1 MIGTP
6 AIGYA
11 NPEIQ
16 LDQPQPDLSSGPIC
30 IPMALHLASPRL
42 RSDFFPHR
50 LPGVSALLI
59 LALTGWVGCGP
70 KSSTGASGQPAPP
83 TVTVAPAE
91 VAEVVEHEEFTGR
104 FDAVESV
111 EVRPRISGYIQEV
124 RFQSGQLVRQ
134 GDVLFVIDPRWN
146 QTAFD
151 STAAE
156 LSRAQSRLGNVER
169 EAHRA
174 EQLLLKNAISV
185 EEVEARKSKLS
196 EARAQELA
204 AKAANENAR
213 LDLEYTQVKSPIS
226 GRVSR
231 ALITAGNFVSGT
243 SGFNSLLTTVVSL
256 DPIYVYA
263 DVDEASFL
271 KISRLRRNGQLGS
284 TNAPIPVEVGLGDE
298 TGFPIRG
305 EVESFDNRVDANTG
319 SIVVR
324 VRVPNPDGRFL
335 PGLFAR
341 LRVPTSAS
349 KPAVVIEEAAIG
361 TDQSQKFVLTLTSSN
376 TVAYRAIQLGTSVG
390 GKRVVREGL
399 KEGES
404 VVVNGLVRVQPGMP
418 VQPEKRTTVKR

>member
-1 MIGTP
+1 
-6 AIGYA
+6 
-11 NPEIQ
+11 
-16 LDQPQPDLSSGPIC
+16 
-30 IPMALHLASPRL
+30 MA
-42 RSDFFPHR
+42 
-50 LPGVSALLI
+50 
-59 LALTGWVGCGP
+59 
-70 KSSTGASGQPAPP
+70 P

-91 VAEVVEHEEFTGR
+91 LREAIEHDEFTGR

-111 EVRPRISGYIQEV
+111 EVRPRVSGYIQEV
-124 RFQSGQLVRQ
+124 RFQSGQLVKK

-156 LSRAQSRLGNVER
+156 LNRSQSRLGNVER
-169 EAHRA
+169 EAKRA

-196 EARAQELA
+196 EARAQEMA
-204 AKAANENAR
+204 AKAAHENAR
-213 LDLEYTQVKSPIS
+213 LDLEYTEVKSPIS

-231 ALITAGNFVSGT
+231 ALITAGNYVSGT

-271 KISRLRRNGQLGS
+271 KISRLRQEGQLGA
-284 TNAPIPVEVGLGDE
+284 TNAPIAVEVGLGDE
-298 TGFPIRG
+298 TGFPTRG

-324 VRVPNPDGRFL
+324 VRVPNPAGRFL

-341 LRVPTSAS
+341 LRVPSSAS
-349 KPAVVIEEAAIG
+349 RPVVLIEETAIG

-376 TVAYRAIQLGTSVG
+376 TVAYRAVKLGPAFG
-390 GKRVVREGL
+390 GKRIVREGL
-399 KEGES
+399 KEGEL

-418 VQPEKRTTVKR
+418 VQPEKQTVGKP

>member
-1 MIGTP
+1 M
-6 AIGYA
+6 
-11 NPEIQ
+11 
-16 LDQPQPDLSSGPIC
+16 S
-30 IPMALHLASPRL
+30 
-42 RSDFFPHR
+42 
-50 LPGVSALLI
+50 
-59 LALTGWVGCGP
+59 
-70 KSSTGASGQPAPP
+70 P
-83 TVTVAPAE
+83 TVTVAPVE
-91 VAEVVEHEEFTGR
+91 SREIIEHEEFTGR

-111 EVRPRISGYIQEV
+111 EIRPRVSGYIQEV
-124 RFQSGQLVRQ
+124 RFQSGQLVQ
-134 GDVLFVIDPRWN
+134 KGDVLFVIDPRWN

-156 LSRAQSRLGNVER
+156 LNRAQSRLGNVER
-169 EAHRA
+169 EAKRA

-196 EARAQELA
+196 EARAQEMA
-204 AKAANENAR
+204 AKAAHENAR
-213 LDLEYTQVKSPIS
+213 LDLEYTEVKSPIS

-271 KISRLRRNGQLGS
+271 KISRLRREGRLGS
-284 TNAPIPVEVGLGDE
+284 TNGPIQVEVGLGDE
-298 TGFPIRG
+298 TGFPTLG
-305 EVESFDNRVDANTG
+305 EVESFDNRVDGNTG

-324 VRVPNPDGRFL
+324 VRVPNPEGRFL

-341 LRVPTSAS
+341 LRVPSSAS
-349 KPAVVIEEAAIG
+349 KPTVMIAESAIG

-376 TVAYRAIQLGTSVG
+376 TVAYRAVKLGPTIG

-399 KEGES
+399 KEGEL

-418 VQPEKRTTVKR
+418 VQPEKLAAAKP

>member
-1 MIGTP
+1 M
-6 AIGYA
+6 
-11 NPEIQ
+11 
-16 LDQPQPDLSSGPIC
+16 
-30 IPMALHLASPRL
+30 
-42 RSDFFPHR
+42 
-50 LPGVSALLI
+50 
-59 LALTGWVGCGP
+59 
-70 KSSTGASGQPAPP
+70 
-83 TVTVAPAE
+83 
-91 VAEVVEHEEFTGR
+91 VEHEEFTGR

-169 EAHRA
+169 EARRA

-263 DVDEASFL
+263 DVDETSFL

-418 VQPEKRTTVKR
+418 VQPEKRTTGKQ